1 MINTTALP
9 ILVDKNL
16 SPQKLDTLIRQA
28 ITHVLQQEALSLD
41 STSGFPKYNK
51 HGAPTFAFF
60 FDSEPESQTLFD
72 LNWLHRVFLFT
83 QEQKNPKFD
92 PTHIG
97 LQSILT
103 CKLDR
108 YNDYTKT
115 IKSKG
120 PSYLINS
127 KRALKAMLVNLWV
140 DNLVLLPMTTVLGT
154 SDVLDEEYLNKKEVL
169 LPVFTHSNSAIRN
182 RGLRIF
188 LATDWCTIEDV
199 DLSEYSFLHQATL
212 KHRGSELEVKGIAHW
227 PFIPLLEV
235 LVDHYAS
242 RAKHIESKLESY
254 KHWTRGKYY
263 DKHSFEYFDQHL
275 VDIRSKQKEKYNE
288 RKAAAHREK
297 MLNRHLNSQ
306 TIPDDTLND
315 SRETYLTILF
325 REIAKKNT
333 HEAAIEYFVTLAKRK
348 KFPRP
353 KEITNNFSIYY
364 PGREHIQ
371 INKLGETWEIVIDGF
386 IQSLIHDDGIE
397 ELGGIKSALNLVRD
411 YLYLYLPWW
420 IELNPKAELHYPSNP
435 LDFKRAYFWRRTRK
449 SSNLPLTLYELVAKR
464 RQGGGVGTVVS
475 TVNKLFEYIRIAK
488 DEFVE
493 FTDKDPFNPVS
504 KELDYPKLKR
514 RHKSNKIPF
523 SKRHMPYLLRYVY
536 ALEKFGVFL
545 QDLAIETP
553 TAPPLPNSRGIQKSF
568 ITPSDFEYSMSIEFN
583 GFTFPITTCPPV
595 FGISKRNID
604 TGKTETKVN
613 IAHLSALRICLFM
626 LETGLRQQQVKW
638 IDRETWDSLNQ
649 KSSQS
654 KRLLFVNTDKSK
666 DGPWSISMVHTL
678 HQVLKREEQFQLSIR
693 EPQMTVRHTYSY
705 RKKSR
710 FGEVLPLFRGTGST
724 GNVIDKKAV
733 DNVWDQLMI
742 GFQIFYNQTVLNEI
756 KSENEEKVSFFEI
769 LPKTYG
775 NTKATL
781 LTTANGEVSVAEDI
795 VMESVRIG
803 MPKPQHVP
811 ELDWPEKITCCL
823 LSSYSIHTPH
833 SARTTFA
840 SRRNAILEL
849 IDIQKLIGHEN
860 ATVTLYYTIE
870 DEDELFERA
879 ECARNEIFNYIPEQ
893 QRVHLHPDSTESST
907 RRAITGNLDEAI
919 RSYGFQ
925 IFSLLN
931 EDPDPEHDGL
941 ALLKTTPASRLEFQP
956 SHICVTGGHCPNDI
970 MDVIYQPRRCG
981 LCPIAV
987 KGIDHLTGIAAKIN
1001 QLTEQVFHANSLL
1014 AKRHQKIKK
1023 KLINESQIRQLEEQ
1037 RHWDLNE
1044 LFAWKQS
1051 YDFLNDFYMR
1061 RVKEDQKDPGLYA
1074 VDRPEIV
1081 KRHLRQVT
1089 QDSEQSQFILDRI
1102 MDSQAYPSLETPEL
1116 RSKVEQLKR
1125 KLLVNNGMIEKAL
1138 ENAPSGDEIQEL
1150 RDYIISITKTLNCSP
1165 SELLHNSL
1173 INTDSRSTIA
1183 LPDTPIFPK
1192 ALFSNAKGDQ
1202 DGSN

>member
-28 ITHVLQQEALSLD
+28 ITDTLQHEALSLE
-41 STSGFPKYNK
+41 STNGFPKYDR
-51 HGAPTFAFF
+51 HGVPTFAFF
-60 FDSEPESQTLFD
+60 FESEPKSETLFD
-72 LNWLHRVFLFT
+72 LNWLQRVFLFT

-92 PTHIG
+92 PTHLG
-97 LQSILT
+97 LDNILT
-103 CKLDR
+103 CNIGR
-108 YNDYTKT
+108 YNHYIKS

-127 KRALKAMLVNLWV
+127 KKALKAVLLNLWAN
-140 DNLVLLPMTTVLGT
+140 NLLLLPMNTLLRA
-154 SDVLDEEYLNKKEVL
+154 SDVLDREYLNKKEVL
-169 LPVFTHSNSAIRN
+169 LPIVTHSKSAIRN
-182 RGLRIF
+182 RGLKVLF
-188 LATDWCTIEDV
+188 ATDWSTIEDV
-199 DLSEYSFLHQATL
+199 DLSEYSILHQTTL
-212 KHRGSELEVKGIAHW
+212 KHSSSELEVKGIARW
-227 PFIPLLEV
+227 PFIPLLEA

-242 RAKHIESKLESY
+242 RAKGIESKLESY

-275 VDIRSKQKEKYNE
+275 VDIRSKQKQKYNE
-288 RKAAAHREK
+288 RKAAAHK
-297 MLNRHLNSQ
+297 KMMLNKHLSSQ

-315 SRETYLTILF
+315 SDETYLTLLF

-333 HEAAIEYFVTLAKRK
+333 HEVAIEYFITLARNKG
-348 KFPRP
+348 FPRL
-353 KEITNNFSIYY
+353 KENPNDFPVYY

-371 INKLGETWEIVIDGF
+371 ISKLGETWEIVFDSF
-386 IQSLIHDDGIE
+386 IQSLIYDDGIE
-397 ELGGIKSALNLVRD
+397 KLDGIKSALNLVRD

-420 IELNPKAELHYPSNP
+420 IELHPKAGLQYPSNP

-493 FTDKDPFNPVS
+493 FRDKEPFNPVS
-504 KELDYPKLKR
+504 IELDYPKLKR

-545 QDLAIETP
+545 QELAIETP
-553 TAPPLPNSRGIQKSF
+553 TSPPLPNSRGIQKPF

-583 GFTFPITTCPPV
+583 GFTFPITTCPPIFRV
-595 FGISKRNID
+595 SKRCIA
-604 TGKTETKVN
+604 TGKTVTKVN
-613 IAHLSALRICLFM
+613 IAHLSALRICIIM

-638 IDRETWDSLNQ
+638 LDRETWDSLNQ
-649 KSSQS
+649 KNAQS
-654 KRLLFVNTDKSK
+654 TPLLFVNTDKKK
-666 DGPWSISMVHTL
+666 DRPWLTPIAHTA
-678 HQVLKREEQFQLSIR
+678 HQILKREEQFQLSIR
-693 EPQMTVRHTYSY
+693 EPQMSVSYTYSY

-710 FGEVLPLFRGTGST
+710 FGEVLPLFRGTGSS
-724 GNVIDKKAV
+724 GKVINSKAV
-733 DNVWDQLMI
+733 DDVWKLLMI
-742 GFQIFYNQTVLNEI
+742 GFQTFYNQTVLNEI
-756 KSENEEKVSFFEI
+756 NSEYEGKVSFFEI

-775 NTKATL
+775 NSKATL
-781 LTTANGEVSVAEDI
+781 LTTANGEVSVDEDI
-795 VMESVRIG
+795 VMESVRVG

-811 ELDWPEKITCCL
+811 ELEWPEKITYCL
-823 LSSYSIHTPH
+823 LSTYSIHTPH
-833 SARTTFA
+833 SARSTFA

-849 IDIQKLIGHEN
+849 TDIQKLIGHEN
-860 ATVTLYYTIE
+860 AIVTLYYTVE
-870 DEDELFERA
+870 DEDETFERA
-879 ECARNEIFNYIPEQ
+879 ESARNEIFNYIPEQ
-893 QRVHLHPDSTESST
+893 KRVHLHPDSADSST
-907 RRAITGNLDEAI
+907 RRAITDNPDQAI

-931 EDPDPEHDGL
+931 EDPEPEHDGL
-941 ALLKTTPASRLEFQP
+941 ALLKTTPANRLEFQP

-1014 AKRHQKIKK
+1014 AKRQQKLKE
-1023 KLINESQIRQLEEQ
+1023 KLINEGQIRQLEEQ
-1037 RHWDLNE
+1037 RTWDLNE
-1044 LFAWKQS
+1044 LFAWKRS

-1061 RVKEDQKDPGLYA
+1061 RVKEDQKDPDLYT

-1081 KRHLRQVT
+1081 KRHLRQVARDT
-1089 QDSEQSQFILDRI
+1089 EQSQFILDRI
-1102 MDSQAYPSLETPEL
+1102 MDSQEYPSLETPEL
-1116 RSKVEQLKR
+1116 RLKVEQLKR
-1125 KLLVNNGMIEKAL
+1125 KLLVNTGIIEKAL
-1138 ENAPSGDEIQEL
+1138 ENAPSGDEIEDL
-1150 RDYIISITKTLNCSP
+1150 RNYIISITKTLNCSP
-1165 SELLHNSL
+1165 SELLHSSL
-1173 INTDSRSTIA
+1173 INKDFLSGIA
-1183 LPDTPIFPK
+1183 LAGTPIFPK
-1192 ALFSNAKGDQ
+1192 ALFS
-1202 DGSN
+1202 